1 MAAAA
6 AALATETSRPTYSA
20 SAYWDTRYMGPAK
33 NFDWFFNYPA
43 LKSLLHEH
51 LPSGKVL
58 HVGCGNSN
66 IQEGMASDGFKVTNV
81 DISPVV
87 IEQMK
92 HQHADIQS
100 LDYIVGDCRDMPQL
114 EDGTFQ
120 SCIDKGTLDAVLCSQ
135 SGQVDAVKYLHE
147 IDRLLQPGG
156 KFLLI
161 SLGAPAARL
170 ALLQKQLWGAVQVLL
185 LPKPLLY
192 LQSDATMT
200 GRPLPSQCAANKDE
214 PIRALGPWP
223 AATALQE
230 LAAQELDTRDYFFAY
245 ICTKTPPQ
253 RPGLEPGPG
262 LGLEQAAAE
271 KQQLLLQQQ
280 LEREHLQEQQEP
292 VGQVQQVPLMVV
304 ASPPVAVAVAGA
316 PVAAPEAEVAA

>member
-6 AALATETSRPTYSA
+6 IETGAVRPTYSA

-43 LKSLLHEH
+43 LKALLREY
-51 LPSGKVL
+51 LPTGRVL

-66 IQEGMASDGFKVTNV
+66 IQEGMAADGFTVTNV

-92 HQHADIQS
+92 HKHADIQT
-100 LDYIVGDCRDMPQL
+100 LDYMVADCRDMPQL
-114 EDGTFQ
+114 ENGSFQ

-147 IDRLLQPGG
+147 IDRLLQPSG

-170 ALLQKQLWGAVQVLL
+170 SLLHKQLWDGVQVLL

-192 LQSDATMT
+192 LQSDVTLT
-200 GRPLPSQCAANKDE
+200 GRALPSHCAADKDQ
-214 PIRALGPWP
+214 PIEALGPWP
-223 AATALQE
+223 ASEAVQE
-230 LAAQELDTRDYFFAY
+230 LATRNLDTRDYFFAY
-245 ICTKTPPQ
+245 ICTKPPTPIPSPQ
-253 RPGLEPGPG
+253 HQSPQPESQ
-262 LGLEQAAAE
+262 QALTL
-271 KQQLLLQQQ
+271 QLQQQ
-280 LEREHLQEQQEP
+280 ALQLQA
-292 VGQVQQVPLMVV
+292 L
-304 ASPPVAVAVAGA
+304 
-316 PVAAPEAEVAA
+316 